1 MKVKNI
7 VGFIVFMFLAG
18 ILVSYPVYSQ
28 QAQTTTEQPKAAAQ
42 QPGKEG
48 YDPAK
53 DPDSRMLRTDNYLQR
68 FKAVE
73 SIDGLMKDNLERIY
87 LLKVITSN
95 FDVADWKQGYQNVY
109 KQYRDGLQNFY
120 QRRVITANSIL
131 EENRKSISDLL
142 KKVSEQ
148 YKKDTEEMLDVC
160 AKAVLIVSLNKLTR
174 YDPDKNQQLYDNMSR
189 LRVAYGEVDGAYEA
203 SVDHKYMY
211 SIYHY
216 RVAKSY
222 AIQIMNDLIND
233 EMIRKDL
240 PDPEEER
247 MIRELIDKKKGFDIP
262 THIADNQNKIKERK

>member
-120 QRRVITANSIL
+120 QRRVITATNIL
-131 EENRKSISDLL
+131 EENRNLFLSL
-142 KKVSEQ
+142 KEVSEQ
-148 YKKDTEEMLDVC
+148 YKKTPKRCLTWC
-160 AKAVLIVSLNKLTR
+160 KAVLIVSLNKLT
-174 YDPDKNQQLYDNMSR
+174 
-189 LRVAYGEVDGAYEA
+189 VT
-203 SVDHKYMY
+203 
-211 SIYHY
+211 
-216 RVAKSY
+216 
-222 AIQIMNDLIND
+222 
-233 EMIRKDL
+233 IR
-240 PDPEEER
+240 
-247 MIRELIDKKKGFDIP
+247 
-262 THIADNQNKIKERK
+262 